1 LYGVNHSKENIMFRN
16 ILVPTDGSALSRKAV
31 KKAVALAKKT
41 GARVTAFHVTPS
53 YNFSV
58 YADYIPPD
66 FMLSKEF
73 EARQKKMA
81 LRHLEIVTKE
91 CRSAGVPCT
100 AGFVS
105 SDFPADAIVRAAKK
119 YKCDLIAMASHGRSG
134 FSKLLLGSETQK
146 VLAGTRI
153 AVLVLR

>member
-1 LYGVNHSKENIMFRN
+1 MFRN

-31 KKAVALAKKT
+31 KKAVTLAKET
-41 GARVTAFHVTPS
+41 GARVTGFHVAPS
-53 YNFSV
+53 YQFNV

-66 FMLSKEF
+66 FILPKEY
-73 EARQKKMA
+73 AVQQKKVA
-81 LRHLEIVTKE
+81 ARHLEAIKKQ
-91 CRSAGVPCT
+91 CAAAGVRCAT
-100 AGFVS
+100 YFVC
-105 SDFPADAIVRAAKK
+105 SDFAADAIVKAAKK

-134 FSKLLLGSETQK
+134 LTKLLLGSETQK